1 MISCSVMSKSLQTHG
16 LQPTRLLCPSNF
28 PGKNTGVS
36 CHFLLHG
43 IFQTQGSNLCHLP
56 PALAG
61 RFFTTASCGK
71 PSPHAGP
78 NQFLSTSKGLY
89 FCSLPSVKLFVPYS
103 VNEIIYQ
110 IISLYKTKLYCF
122 LSAIYLHAVFQL
134 THFLQV
140 IHRYTLFS
148 PSVPH
153 TVIVI
158 KSIFSRLIN

>member
-1 MISCSVMSKSLQTHG
+1 M
-16 LQPTRLLCPSNF
+16 
-28 PGKNTGVS
+28 S
-36 CHFLLHG
+36 CHFLLQG
-43 IFQTQGSNLCHLP
+43 IFLTEGQTRLSCDSCITG
-56 PALAG
+56 G
-61 RFFTTASCGK
+61 FFTTASHGK

-110 IISLYKTKLYCF
+110 IISLYKTKLCCF
-122 LSAIYLHAVFQL
+122 LSAIYLHAVFQM